1 MRATLP
7 ILLMAAGL
15 TAACQPTP
23 GPDPQIRTGE
33 GMVDPA
39 TGTLVPEYND
49 GSFALSYVVE
59 ERTGPLS
66 NADRREMDAA
76 LDRALGEPVSARPT
90 LWTAPLSGHEGEV
103 DVADWTLDRR
113 AGELCGTIRHAAR
126 LERTHSGAVT
136 ICRASSDPVWRIDEV
151 AWDEPEPSA
160 RTTAR
165 RETSRPDPEPEPET
179 RVIVIEKD
187 RQTRPSDDVN
197 YGVGDKDEDPAPA
210 RGSDCEVE
218 PNSGAQTL
226 GDCLAPG

>member
-7 ILLMAAGL
+7 IMLLAAGL
-15 TAACQPTP
+15 TAACQTTQ

-39 TGTLVPEYND
+39 TGTLLPEYND
-49 GSFALSYVVE
+49 GSFALSFVVE

-76 LDRALGEPVSARPT
+76 LDRALAEPVAARPT
-90 LWTAPLSGHEGEV
+90 GWMAPLSGHEGEV

-126 LERTHSGAVT
+126 LERAHSGAVT
-136 ICRASSDPVWRIDEV
+136 ICRASIDPAWRIDEV
-151 AWDEPEPSA
+151 AWDEPKRTA
-160 RTTAR
+160 RTTPR
-165 RETSRPDPEPEPET
+165 REAPTPDPDPEPET

-187 RQTRPSDDVN
+187 RQTKPSGEVN

-210 RGSDCEVE
+210 RSADCEVE